1 MSHLL
6 RIDPSRS
13 GCNTLPRWPS
23 PRRSG
28 STPEGEPPLDA
39 ETCLIVDDD
48 ELLRTHL
55 GRAIEARGFR
65 VRTAANGEQAL
76 ELASEECP
84 DRAIVD
90 LRMPGMSGLE
100 LLERL
105 REKCPSIRVVV
116 LTGFGSIANAVAAVR
131 AGAVNYVTKPAH
143 ASEVLAAFS
152 ATPDVEEKEAS
163 PEDLEAPSLAE
174 AEWNHIQRVLEECG
188 GNVSR
193 AARLLDIPRRTL
205 QRKLKKRAP

>member
-1 MSHLL
+1 M
-6 RIDPSRS
+6 
-13 GCNTLPRWPS
+13 
-23 PRRSG
+23 
-28 STPEGEPPLDA
+28 DA

-65 VRTAANGEQAL
+65 VTTAESGEQAL
-76 ELASEECP
+76 QLVEEECP
-84 DRAIVD
+84 DRAIID
-90 LRMPGMSGLE
+90 LRMPGMGGLE

-105 REKCPSIRVVV
+105 REKCPTIRVVV

-143 ASEVLAAFS
+143 ASEVLAAFT
-152 ATPDVEEKEAS
+152 ATPEVEVKEES
-163 PEDLEAPSLAE
+163 EDIEAPSLAE
-174 AEWNHIQRVLEECG
+174 AEWNHIQRVLDECD